1 MLQNILRVT
10 LTVIGLIAHFAVML
24 FGKKTDLNAIKA
36 MWWDDETLKRAYTV
50 GAKLDNRASK
60 DKEYIQRHKALRKKV
75 RYFLDLADIRR
86 KVDMV

>member
-1 MLQNILRVT
+1 MLKNFFRVT
-10 LTVIGLIAHFAVML
+10 LTIIGLISHFVVML

-36 MWWDDETLKRAYTV
+36 MWWNDETLKRAYTV

-60 DKEYIQRHKALRKKV
+60 DKEYIQRHEALRKKV
-75 RYFLDLADIRR
+75 RYFLDLATIKR